1 VTDELE
7 LPANLVDAA
16 AQDLHERRR
25 DWVTRLPGIVA
36 DLAER
41 WDLSVGA
48 PFQPGGQTAWV
59 APARD
64 AAGRDLVLKAGWTS
78 EESRD
83 EAAGLRL
90 WAGRGTVMVHAD
102 QVDGDTSALLLE
114 HARPGAELGRSL
126 PEEEQDAVVAGLLRR
141 LWVQPPAGHEFRPLA
156 QMCEQWAQEHE
167 EDPRRTLDPGV
178 TRAGLELWRSLP
190 GTAPHEVLLLTDL
203 HAGNVLSAGR
213 EPWLVIDPKPY
224 LGDPAYDPVQHL
236 LNCPGRLQADPAG
249 LADRMAGLCEVD
261 AERFRLWLFA
271 RCVVESPWW
280 AELAPVASTLAR
292 VVQP

>member
-1 VTDELE
+1 
-7 LPANLVDAA
+7 
-16 AQDLHERRR
+16 
-25 DWVTRLPGIVA
+25 
-36 DLAER
+36 
-41 WDLSVGA
+41 
-48 PFQPGGQTAWV
+48 
-59 APARD
+59 
-64 AAGRDLVLKAGWTS
+64 
-78 EESRD
+78 
-83 EAAGLRL
+83 
-90 WAGRGTVMVHAD
+90 MVHAD

>member
-1 VTDELE
+1 MTPELE
-7 LPANLVDAA
+7 LPVNLADAA

-36 DLAER
+36 DLADR

-78 EESRD
+78 EESRH

-90 WAGRGTVMVHAD
+90 WAGRGTVLVHAD
-102 QVDGDTSALLLE
+102 HVDGDTSALLLE
-114 HARPGAELGRSL
+114 RARPGAELGRSL
-126 PEEEQDAVVAGLLRR
+126 PEEEQDVVVAGLLRR

-167 EDPRRTLDPGV
+167 ED
-178 TRAGLELWRSLP
+178 
-190 GTAPHEVLLLTDL
+190 TAAQP
-203 HAGNVLSAGR
+203 
-213 EPWLVIDPKPY
+213 
-224 LGDPAYDPVQHL
+224 
-236 LNCPGRLQADPAG
+236 
-249 LADRMAGLCEVD
+249 
-261 AERFRLWLFA
+261 
-271 RCVVESPWW
+271 
-280 AELAPVASTLAR
+280 STLAWPGPVSSCGAACR
-292 VVQP
+292 APPSTRSCCSPTCTRATCCRPGGSRGW

>member
-1 VTDELE
+1 MTSELE

-16 AQDLHERRR
+16 AQDLHPRRR

-36 DLAER
+36 DLADR
-41 WDLSVGA
+41 WDLTLGE

-78 EESRD
+78 VESRH

-90 WAGRGTVMVHAD
+90 WAGRGTVLVHAD
-102 QVDGDTSALLLE
+102 HVEGDTSALLLE
-114 HARPGAELGRSL
+114 RARPGTELGRSL
-126 PEEEQDAVVAGLLRR
+126 PEEEQDTVVAGLLRR
-141 LWVQPPAGHEFRPLA
+141 LWVQPPARHEFRPLA
-156 QMCEQWAQEHE
+156 QMCEEWAQEHE
-167 EDPRRTLDPGV
+167 GDPRRSLDPGV
-178 TRAGLELWRSLP
+178 ARAGLELWRSLP
-190 GTAPHEVLLLTDL
+190 LTAEREALLLTDL

-224 LGDPAYDPVQHL
+224 LGDPAYDPLQHL
-236 LNCPGRLQADPAG
+236 LNCPGRLRADPAG

-261 AERFRLWLFA
+261 PERFRRWLFA

-280 AELAPVASTLAR
+280 PELAPVASTLAR
-292 VVQP
+292 MA